1 MFYNL
6 LNEKCSLVT
15 KNNQSG
21 KKCVLFI
28 FFLISFIFSIVLV
41 VSVVSECKVTNSY
54 RYLQNTHSNK
64 KRLEKKRWPK
74 MKALFFSFFFSLIK
88 KFLCI
93 HPLAPINF
101 YWIIQ
106 PVLCVV
112 LWKIDLCEC
121 LFMNVSCPH

>member
-64 KRLEKKRWPK
+64 KRLEKKR
-74 MKALFFSFFFSLIK
+74 
-88 KFLCI
+88 
-93 HPLAPINF
+93 
-101 YWIIQ
+101 
-106 PVLCVV
+106 
-112 LWKIDLCEC
+112 
-121 LFMNVSCPH
+121 